1 MSGANIDRMPRL
13 KDYMRPQDLNTNAC
27 INLAATVLSE
37 QAREL
42 AHAARRYA
50 SFPSAD
56 NGAHLKTLREWYE
69 TPMFDALSCGM
80 VDGKTAAKNIIRDAL
95 RGVKVEA

>member
-1 MSGANIDRMPRL
+1 MSELDIDAMPRM
-13 KDYMRPQDLNTNAC
+13 KDYLKPEDLNTNAC
-27 INLAATVLSE
+27 VNLAATVLSE
-37 QAREL
+37 QANEL

-50 SFPSAD
+50 NFPTKE
-56 NGAHLKTLREWYE
+56 NGAHLKKLREWYE